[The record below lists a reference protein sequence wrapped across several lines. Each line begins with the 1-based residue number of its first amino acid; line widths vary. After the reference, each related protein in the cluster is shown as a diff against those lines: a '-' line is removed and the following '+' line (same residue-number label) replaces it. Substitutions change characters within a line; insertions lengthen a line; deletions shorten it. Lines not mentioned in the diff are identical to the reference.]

1 MKMKIGQIV
10 KLSGIPATT
19 IYYYIKEGL
28 LPEPERV
35 NKRISLYDETL
46 VERLK
51 TIQSLQEKRFPLSS
65 IKKILKRLEKGI
77 PLEEAVSVENVVFGL
92 PVKNAH
98 ELIDRDTYMER
109 TGLSEEELEE
119 IEQHGLIL
127 PLLCEKGKALYDEDD
142 VAMGIGVFK
151 LFFRFKV
158 SPKEI
163 DYYITLGRQ
172 ITEKEL
178 ALREKIIQDTTALEN
193 MKITIDL
200 TKAADLSRAYY
211 LRRLFQQMAKEK
223 ARTCK

>member
-35 NKRISLYDETL
+35 NKRISLYAETL

-51 TIQSLQEKRFPLSS
+51 TIQGLQEKRFPLSS

-92 PVKNAH
+92 PVKNAP

-109 TGLSEEELEE
+109 TGLSEAELKE
-119 IEQHGLIL
+119 IEQHGLIM
-127 PLLCEKGKALYDEDD
+127 PLLCEKWKALYDEDD

-158 SPKEI
+158 TPKEI

-178 ALREKIIQDTTALEN
+178 ALREKLIQDTTALEN

-200 TKAADLSRAYY
+200 TKAANLSRAYY